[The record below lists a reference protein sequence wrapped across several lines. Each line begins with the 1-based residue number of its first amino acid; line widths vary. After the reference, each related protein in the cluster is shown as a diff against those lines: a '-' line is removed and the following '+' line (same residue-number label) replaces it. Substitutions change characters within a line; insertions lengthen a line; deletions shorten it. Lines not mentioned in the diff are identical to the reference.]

1 MRCSV
6 CRVFFTSFKNILPEI
21 GVCMSLLALLS
32 GASSLHNE
40 QIVLRL
46 TNYQVS
52 DASCGI
58 EDGYLFHIYKRHSL
72 RKMGYISLRLGESRG
87 LYYLGHIG
95 YRIDEPYRGHGYAA
109 QACELL
115 NPIMREEGL
124 LSVVITTDTDNW
136 ASRRTCEKIGCILE
150 SVVPVPEEFRVMCS
164 GSTAKC
170 RYIYF
175 PFGR

>member
-1 MRCSV
+1 MS
-6 CRVFFTSFKNILPEI
+6 IL
-21 GVCMSLLALLS
+21 SLLS
-32 GASSLHNE
+32 GTGSMHND

-46 TNYQVS
+46 ANVEMF
-52 DASCGI
+52 DEECGI
-58 EDGYLFHIYKRHSL
+58 EDGYLFHIYRRHSL
-72 RKMGYISLRLGESRG
+72 RKIGYISLRLGESKG

-95 YRIDEPYRGHGYAA
+95 YRIDEPFRGHGYAA
-109 QACELL
+109 QACRLL
-115 NPIMREEGL
+115 TPVMQQEGL

-136 ASRRTCEKIGCILE
+136 ASRRTCENIGCVLE
-150 SVVPVPEEFRVMCS
+150 SVVPVPEEFRILCS